1 MVGIF
6 QGEKTSTN
14 PFCTINSDWQL
25 NVIKAVG
32 IVVVEIFQQ
41 TSVRI
46 LVLRIPADLFCKIN
60 SDSQLDVILAVGI

>member
-25 NVIKAVG
+25 NVTKAVG
-32 IVVVEIFQQ
+32 IMVVGIFQQ
-41 TSVRI
+41 TSVESWCSEFKMI
-46 LVLRIPADLFCKIN
+46 HFVK
-60 SDSQLDVILAVGI
+60 